1 MGDSDTTSDGD
12 EPVGSRRSNDRGL
25 DPDFMRRAA
34 GLGRESTAV
43 WLAMAKRWTERSKT
57 DTQWKPE
64 DVMVDATDLFEHLT
78 PIVKESFEVWIDFLR
93 PWAVQ
98 IEAQTVKGSDD
109 E

>member
-12 EPVGSRRSNDRGL
+12 EPVGTRRSNDRGL
-25 DPDFMRRAA
+25 DSDLVRRAA
-34 GLGRESTAV
+34 GLGRQSTAV

-57 DTQWKPE
+57 DSEWKPE
-64 DVMVDATDLFEHLT
+64 DVVLDSTDLFEQFT

-98 IEAQTVKGSDD
+98 IEAQKTEGSDD